1 MAVPSCGGRLSGWP
15 TSSGWTTERFDTA
28 GDKTVSRTVADR
40 RGPSRTVAGLREA
53 MTTEP
58 VHAHL
63 SRVR

>member
-1 MAVPSCGGRLSGWP
+1 MPSCGGRLSGWP
-15 TSSGWTTERFDTA
+15 TSSGWSTDLFDTA
-28 GDKTVSRTVADR
+28 GDKTVSR
-40 RGPSRTVAGLREA
+40 SVAGLREV